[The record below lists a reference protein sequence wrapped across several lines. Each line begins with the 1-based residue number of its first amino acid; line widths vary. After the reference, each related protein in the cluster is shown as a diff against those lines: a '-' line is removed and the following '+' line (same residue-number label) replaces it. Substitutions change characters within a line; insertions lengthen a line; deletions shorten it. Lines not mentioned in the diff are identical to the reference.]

1 LIPGENFSQR
11 MNFSKKWAENRDQKD
26 YPPSRNRQIRKRR
39 SYCSAGESTMPVR
52 SKQFHDG
59 SQVFASI
66 THIIMQ
72 LEILGE
78 QSDS

>member
-1 LIPGENFSQR
+1 
-11 MNFSKKWAENRDQKD
+11 
-26 YPPSRNRQIRKRR
+26 
-39 SYCSAGESTMPVR
+39 MPVR